1 MRKKVFSIGW
11 IVSLS
16 ILVTTLVLAFSTR
29 AYPAAENI
37 KVTPADKADVQII
50 ENKAKPSGSE
60 KLILTKEITIG
71 KLQEGGSIF
80 NGLGGAVVTSDGHII
95 ALDSK
100 DKKIK
105 IFDATGQKLKEFGQ
119 EGQGPGE
126 WTSPIVLQLISD
138 LEIMV
143 SDAGNRKLVYFD
155 LEGKMLR
162 EVSYAKKLA
171 MMKIIDA
178 GGQYVG
184 CEMGME
190 SNSIAYT
197 IAKYDAEFNQLFKIE
212 TLTMPVPLGGTRI
225 NPFNIIY
232 DFCLDNRGN
241 IIYSR
246 LNAYEIKYFTPTGQL
261 FKIVRK
267 DYKPQPLTE
276 KDKEEMFKQMPSNT
290 GVNLR
295 ELFDFPDTYPA
306 VSTFFVDEKDRLY
319 VRTNE
324 KGKAKDSY
332 LVDIFS
338 PEGKLIYR
346 GEIAGTPILVK
357 NGQLYTIEKDEE
369 GYQYVCRYQATW
381 KN

>member
-126 WTSPIVLQLISD
+126 WTSPIIIQLISD
-138 LEIMV
+138 REIMI
-143 SDAGNRKLVYFD
+143 SDVGNRKLVYFD

-246 LNAYEIKYFTPTGQL
+246 LNAYEIKYFTPDGQL
-261 FKIVRK
+261 FRIVRK
-267 DYKPQPLTE
+267 EFKPQPLTE
-276 KDKEEMFKQMPSNT
+276 KDKEEMLEQMPET
-290 GVNLR
+290 PGVNLR
-295 ELFDFPDTYPA
+295 ELLDFPDTYPA

-324 KGKAKDSY
+324 KGKAEDSY
-332 LVDIFS
+332 L
-338 PEGKLIYR
+338 
-346 GEIAGTPILVK
+346 
-357 NGQLYTIEKDEE
+357 
-369 GYQYVCRYQATW
+369 
-381 KN
+381 

>member
-1 MRKKVFSIGW
+1 MRKKELSVGW
-11 IVSLS
+11 IISLS
-16 ILVTTLVLAFSTR
+16 IMVTTLALAFSSP
-29 AYPAAENI
+29 AYSGAENI
-37 KVTPADKADVQII
+37 KTSPADKTDVQII

-80 NGLGGAVVTSDGHII
+80 NGLGGAEVTSDGRII

-105 IFDATGQKLKEFGQ
+105 IFDAAGQKLKEFGR

-138 LEIMV
+138 REIMV
-143 SDAGNRKLVYFD
+143 SDAGNRKLVYLD
-155 LEGKMLR
+155 LEGKMLK
-162 EVSYAKKLA
+162 EVSYARKLA

-190 SNSIAYT
+190 GNSIAYT

-212 TLTMPVPLGGTRI
+212 TLLMSIPVGGGKI
-225 NPFNIIY
+225 NPFDVVNN
-232 DFCLDNRGN
+232 FCLDSHKN

-246 LNAYEIKYFTPTGQL
+246 MTSYEIKYFTPDGQL
-261 FKIVRK
+261 FRIVRK
-267 DYKPQPLTE
+267 EYKPQPFTE
-276 KDKEEMFKQMPSNT
+276 KDKEEMLKQMPENT
-290 GVNLR
+290 GVNFR
-295 ELFDFPDTYPA
+295 ELLDFPATYPA
-306 VSTFFVDEKDRLY
+306 MSSFLVDELDRLY
-319 VRTNE
+319 VRTYE
-324 KGKAKDSY
+324 KGKTKDSY
-332 LVDIFS
+332 SVDVFS
-338 PEGKLIYR
+338 PEGKLIDR
-346 GEIAGTPILVK
+346 CEITGTPILVK

-369 GYQYVCRYQATW
+369 GYQYICRYKATW
-381 KN
+381 KK

>member
-1 MRKKVFSIGW
+1 MRKKELSVGW
-11 IVSLS
+11 IISLS
-16 ILVTTLVLAFSTR
+16 IMVTTLALAFSSR
-29 AYPAAENI
+29 AYSAAENI
-37 KVTPADKADVQII
+37 KASPADKTDVQII
-50 ENKAKPSGSE
+50 ENKAKPSGPE

-80 NGLGGAVVTSDGHII
+80 NGLGGAEVTSDGRII

-105 IFDATGQKLKEFGQ
+105 IFDAAGQKIKEFGQ

-138 LEIMV
+138 REIMV
-143 SDAGNRKLVYFD
+143 SDAGNRKLVYLD
-155 LEGKMLR
+155 LEGKMLK

-190 SNSIAYT
+190 GNSIAYT

-212 TLTMPVPLGGTRI
+212 TLLMPVPVGGTRI

-232 DFCLDNRGN
+232 HFCLDNRGN
-241 IIYSR
+241 IIYSSKS
-246 LNAYEIKYFTPTGQL
+246 AYEIKYYTPSGKL
-261 FKIVRK
+261 FRIVRK
-267 DYKPQPLTE
+267 EYKPEPLTE
-276 KDKEEMFKQMPSNT
+276 KDKEEMFKQMPET
-290 GVNLR
+290 PGVNFR
-295 ELFDFPDTYPA
+295 ELFDFPATYPA
-306 VSTFFVDEKDRLY
+306 ISTFLVDEKDRLY

-324 KGKAKDSY
+324 KGKTKDSY
-332 LVDIFS
+332 FIDIFS
-338 PEGKLIYR
+338 PEGKFIYR
-346 GEIAGTPILVK
+346 CELVGTPFLMK
-357 NGQLYTIEKDEE
+357 NGKLYTEEKDEE
-369 GYQYVCRYQATW
+369 GYQYICRYQATW
-381 KN
+381 KK

>member
-1 MRKKVFSIGW
+1 MRKKELSVGW
-11 IVSLS
+11 IISLS
-16 ILVTTLVLAFSTR
+16 IMVTTLALAFSSP
-29 AYPAAENI
+29 AYSGAENI
-37 KVTPADKADVQII
+37 KTSPADKTDVQII

-80 NGLGGAVVTSDGHII
+80 NGLGGAEVTSDGRII

-105 IFDATGQKLKEFGQ
+105 IFDAAGQKLKEFGR

-138 LEIMV
+138 REIMV
-143 SDAGNRKLVYFD
+143 SDAGNRKLVYLD
-155 LEGKMLR
+155 LEGKMLK

-190 SNSIAYT
+190 GNSIAYT

-212 TLTMPVPLGGTRI
+212 TLLMPVPVGGTRI

-232 DFCLDNRGN
+232 HFCLDNRGN
-241 IIYSR
+241 IIYSSKSG
-246 LNAYEIKYFTPTGQL
+246 YEIKYYTPTGQL
-261 FKIVRK
+261 FRIVRK
-267 DYKPQPLTE
+267 EYKPEPLTE
-276 KDKEEMFKQMPSNT
+276 KDKEEMLKQMPQNA
-290 GVNLR
+290 GINFR
-295 ELFDFPDTYPA
+295 ELFDFPATYPA
-306 VSTFFVDEKDRLY
+306 ISTFLVDEKDRLY

-324 KGKAKDSY
+324 KGKTKDSY
-332 LVDIFS
+332 FIDIFS
-338 PEGKLIYR
+338 PEGKFIYR
-346 GEIAGTPILVK
+346 CELVGTPFLMK
-357 NGQLYTIEKDEE
+357 NGKLYTEEKDEE
-369 GYQYVCRYQATW
+369 GYQYICRYQATW
-381 KN
+381 KK

>member
-1 MRKKVFSIGW
+1 MRKKELSVGW
-11 IVSLS
+11 IISLS
-16 ILVTTLVLAFSTR
+16 IMVTTLALAFSTR
-29 AYPAAENI
+29 AYLAAENI
-37 KVTPADKADVQII
+37 KTSPADKADVQII

-71 KLQEGGSIF
+71 KLQEGASIF

-100 DKKIK
+100 DKKVK

-138 LEIMV
+138 REIMV

-162 EVSYAKKLA
+162 ELSYARKLA

-190 SNSIAYT
+190 GNSIAYT

-212 TLTMPVPLGGTRI
+212 TLLMPVPVSGTKI
-225 NPFNIIY
+225 NPFDIIY

-241 IIYSR
+241 IIYSSKSG
-246 LNAYEIKYFTPTGQL
+246 YEIKYYTPTGQL
-261 FKIVRK
+261 FRIVRK
-267 DYKPQPLTE
+267 EYKPEPLTE
-276 KDKEEMFKQMPSNT
+276 KEKEEMLKQMPQNA
-290 GVNLR
+290 GINFR
-295 ELFDFPDTYPA
+295 ELFDFPATYPA
-306 VSTFFVDEKDRLY
+306 ISTFLVDEKDRLY

-324 KGKAKDSY
+324 KGKTKDSY
-332 LVDIFS
+332 FIDIFS
-338 PEGKLIYR
+338 PEGKFIYR
-346 GEIAGTPILVK
+346 CELVGTPFLMK
-357 NGQLYTIEKDEE
+357 NGKLYTEEKDEE
-369 GYQYVCRYQATW
+369 GYQYICRYQATW
-381 KN
+381 KK

>member
-1 MRKKVFSIGW
+1 MRKKELSVGW
-11 IVSLS
+11 IISLS
-16 ILVTTLVLAFSTR
+16 IMVTTLALAFSSR
-29 AYPAAENI
+29 AYSGAENI
-37 KVTPADKADVQII
+37 KTSPADKTDVQII

-80 NGLGGAVVTSDGHII
+80 NGLGGAEVTSDGRII

-105 IFDATGQKLKEFGQ
+105 IFDAAGQKIKEFGQ

-138 LEIMV
+138 REIMV
-143 SDAGNRKLVYFD
+143 SDAGNRKLVYLD
-155 LEGKMLR
+155 LEGKMLK

-190 SNSIAYT
+190 GNSIAYT

-212 TLTMPVPLGGTRI
+212 TLLMPVPVSGTKI
-225 NPFNIIY
+225 NPFDIIY

-241 IIYSR
+241 IIYSSKSG
-246 LNAYEIKYFTPTGQL
+246 YEIKYYTPTGQL
-261 FKIVRK
+261 FRIVRK
-267 DYKPQPLTE
+267 EYKPEPLTE
-276 KDKEEMFKQMPSNT
+276 KDKEEMLKQMPQNA
-290 GVNLR
+290 GINFR
-295 ELFDFPDTYPA
+295 ELFDFPATYPA
-306 VSTFFVDEKDRLY
+306 ISTFLVDEKDRLY

-324 KGKAKDSY
+324 KGKTKDSY
-332 LVDIFS
+332 FIDIFS
-338 PEGKLIYR
+338 PEGKFIYR
-346 GEIAGTPILVK
+346 CELVGTPFLMK
-357 NGQLYTIEKDEE
+357 NGKLYTEEKDEE
-369 GYQYVCRYQATW
+369 GYQYICRYQATW
-381 KN
+381 KK

>member
-1 MRKKVFSIGW
+1 
-11 IVSLS
+11 
-16 ILVTTLVLAFSTR
+16 LVLAFSTR

-126 WTSPIVLQLISD
+126 WTSPIIIQLISD
-138 LEIMV
+138 REIMI
-143 SDAGNRKLVYFD
+143 SDVGNRKLVYFD

-190 SNSIAYT
+190 GNSIAYT
-197 IAKYDAEFNQLFKIE
+197 IAKYDADFNQLFKID
-212 TLTMPVPLGGTRI
+212 TLLMASPLGGGKI
-225 NPFNIIY
+225 NPFAIAY
-232 DFCLDNRGN
+232 DYCLDGRGN
-241 IIYSR
+241 IIYARSSS
-246 LNAYEIKYFTPTGQL
+246 YEIKYFNSEGQL
-261 FKIVRK
+261 IKIVRK
-267 DYKPQPLTE
+267 EYRPQSISQ
-276 KDKEEMFKQMPSNT
+276 KDKEEILKQIPETT
-290 GVNLR
+290 GMNLKEMVVFR
-295 ELFDFPDTYPA
+295 ITILL
-306 VSTFFVDEKDRLY
+306 S
-319 VRTNE
+319 
-324 KGKAKDSY
+324 
-332 LVDIFS
+332 LVF
-338 PEGKLIYR
+338 Y
-346 GEIAGTPILVK
+346 
-357 NGQLYTIEKDEE
+357 
-369 GYQYVCRYQATW
+369 
-381 KN
+381 

>member
-1 MRKKVFSIGW
+1 MRKKELSVGW
-11 IVSLS
+11 IISLS
-16 ILVTTLVLAFSTR
+16 IMVTTLALAFSSR
-29 AYPAAENI
+29 AYSAAENI
-37 KVTPADKADVQII
+37 KASPADKTDVQII
-50 ENKAKPSGSE
+50 ENKAKPSGPE

-80 NGLGGAVVTSDGHII
+80 NGLGGAEVTSDGRII

-105 IFDATGQKLKEFGQ
+105 IFDAAGQKIKEFGQ

-138 LEIMV
+138 REIMV
-143 SDAGNRKLVYFD
+143 SDAGNRKLVYLD
-155 LEGKMLR
+155 LEGKMLK

-190 SNSIAYT
+190 GNSIAYT

-212 TLTMPVPLGGTRI
+212 TLLMPVPVSGTRI
-225 NPFNIIY
+225 NPFDIIY

-241 IIYSR
+241 IIYSSKSG
-246 LNAYEIKYFTPTGQL
+246 YEIKYYTPSGQL
-261 FKIVRK
+261 FRILRK
-267 DYKPQPLTE
+267 EYKPEPLTE
-276 KDKEEMFKQMPSNT
+276 KEKEEMLKQMPQNA
-290 GVNLR
+290 GINFR
-295 ELFDFPDTYPA
+295 ELFDFPATYPA
-306 VSTFFVDEKDRLY
+306 VSSFFVDEKDRLY

-324 KGKAKDSY
+324 KGKTKDSY
-332 LVDIFS
+332 FIDIFS
-338 PEGKLIYR
+338 PEGKFIYR
-346 GEIAGTPILVK
+346 CELVGTPFLMK
-357 NGQLYTIEKDEE
+357 NGKLYTEEKDEE
-369 GYQYVCRYQATW
+369 GYQYICRYQATW
-381 KN
+381 KK

>member
-1 MRKKVFSIGW
+1 MRKKELSVGW
-11 IVSLS
+11 IISLS
-16 ILVTTLVLAFSTR
+16 IMVTTLALAFSSR
-29 AYPAAENI
+29 AYSGAENI
-37 KVTPADKADVQII
+37 KTSPADKTDVQII

-80 NGLGGAVVTSDGHII
+80 NGLGGAEVTSDGRII

-105 IFDATGQKLKEFGQ
+105 IFDAAGQKLKEFGQ

-138 LEIMV
+138 REIMV
-143 SDAGNRKLVYFD
+143 SDAGNRKLVYLD
-155 LEGKMLR
+155 LEGKMLK

-190 SNSIAYT
+190 GNSIAYT

-212 TLTMPVPLGGTRI
+212 TLLMPVPVSGTKI
-225 NPFNIIY
+225 NPFDIIY

-241 IIYSR
+241 IIYSSKSG
-246 LNAYEIKYFTPTGQL
+246 YEIKYYTPTGQL
-261 FKIVRK
+261 FRIVRK
-267 DYKPQPLTE
+267 EYKPEPLTE
-276 KDKEEMFKQMPSNT
+276 KDKEEMLKQMPQNA
-290 GVNLR
+290 GINFR
-295 ELFDFPDTYPA
+295 ELFDFPATYPA
-306 VSTFFVDEKDRLY
+306 ISTFLVDEKDRLY

-324 KGKAKDSY
+324 KGKTKDSY
-332 LVDIFS
+332 FIDIFS
-338 PEGKLIYR
+338 PEGKFIYR
-346 GEIAGTPILVK
+346 CELVGTPFLMK
-357 NGQLYTIEKDEE
+357 NGKLYTEEKDEE
-369 GYQYVCRYQATW
+369 GYQYICRYQATW
-381 KN
+381 KK

>member
-95 ALDSK
+95 ALYSK
-100 DKKIK
+100 DKNIK
-105 IFDATGQKLKEFGQ
+105 ILDATGQKLKEFGQ

-126 WTSPIVLQLISD
+126 WTLPIIIPLISD

-306 VSTFFVDEKDRLY
+306 VSTFFVDEQDRLY

-346 GEIAGTPILVK
+346 DEIAGTPILVK
-357 NGQLYTIEKDEE
+357 NGKVYTVEKDEE
-369 GYQYVCRYQATW
+369 GYQYICRYQATW
-381 KN
+381 KK